1 MEKDKLI
8 SSAISL
14 FDKMT
19 IFGAVYLISMT
30 NPVSGAAYLGASLF
44 IGAVGMIINCLILLL
59 CYIYY
64 PDMLP
69 GRFYRCRACSSLGV
83 YHCERHLRLCEGRGV
98 SANLWTALYRSVSV
112 LNSRLVVKAF
122 SKLLKA

>member
-1 MEKDKLI
+1 LEKDKLI

-64 PDMLP
+64 PDM
-69 GRFYRCRACSSLGV
+69 F
-83 YHCERHLRLCEGRGV
+83 
-98 SANLWTALYRSVSV
+98 
-112 LNSRLVVKAF
+112 LNI
-122 SKLLKA
+122 